1 MLRRTRTMNQ
11 SSNAASA
18 VVITLLSSSP
28 ALSRRAQTALQSL
41 LKVEPVSIA
50 SIKDGDALDRI
61 MPALF
66 RSTWDSVVSR
76 EVASGTI
83 LHFLSIK
90 GSVENRDKEQLSVLS
105 LVEHDGSSSSSVEE
119 SIQLSRNLIAE
130 QISHQEG
137 RSLFAPSSK
146 MRIAMKH
153 SLLGQ
158 PLTTNDLLGFGGGLP
173 LLKPLVGASL
183 EAPASAPVL
192 ASKKSNN
199 EPTIRFKELCI
210 PYFDD
215 ASYPDGSTLLST
227 LSASLY
233 RPAVGLYQFHR
244 NENHNGIA
252 VRPLP
257 SAKEDRML
265 PFPSLVFYKS
275 NDGDGDKSSNS
286 DTTGKDDDGC
296 RTAKIGFS
304 SSRTGQYM
312 VSHPDLPG
320 LDIRLSDKETF
331 SSHFAEAQQA
341 LLAGS
346 LLELQSNNVLLEGGK
361 SGSNESRSD
370 SMNGL
375 GDCWVEFRA
384 NMKQP
389 SGFIN
394 KRSANSSSS
403 SQLRVAKVPDIPY
416 E

>member
-1 MLRRTRTMNQ
+1 MNQ
-11 SSNAASA
+11 SSSAAAST

-41 LKVEPVSIA
+41 LKVEPVSFTA
-50 SIKDGDALDRI
+50 DSIKDGDALDGI
-61 MPALF
+61 IPF
-66 RSTWDSVVSR
+66 RSNSTSWDSVVSR
-76 EVASGTI
+76 EAASGTI
-83 LHFLSIK
+83 LHFLSIN

-105 LVEHDGSSSSSVEE
+105 LVEQEAGVGSSSSVDE
-119 SIQLSRNLIAE
+119 SIQFSRNLLAE
-130 QISHQEG
+130 QINNRAGQSFF
-137 RSLFAPSSK
+137 SPSSTTK
-146 MRIAMKH
+146 IAMKH

-158 PLTTNDLLGFGGGLP
+158 SVTTNDLLGFGGGLP
-173 LLKPLVGASL
+173 LLKPLAGASL
-183 EAPASAPVL
+183 EAASSPEVTT
-192 ASKKSNN
+192 KKNKN

-210 PYFDD
+210 PHFDD

-227 LSASLY
+227 LSESLH
-233 RPAVGLYQFHR
+233 RPAVGLYQFR
-244 NENHNGIA
+244 CNENHKGIA

-275 NDGDGDKSSNS
+275 NDDESNS
-286 DTTGKDDDGC
+286 TDDGNAASKPDDGC

-304 SSRTGQYM
+304 SSKTGQYM

-320 LDIRLSDKETF
+320 LDIRLTDTEDF

-346 LLELQSNNVLLEGGK
+346 LSELQSNNVLLEGG
-361 SGSNESRSD
+361 GDNNESRSD

-389 SGFIN
+389 SGFFN

-403 SQLRVAKVPDIPY
+403 SQPKVAKAPDIPY